1 MRSKRLVPLVPGW
14 RRVSRSTRTSCG
26 SGGSRF
32 CTTIVITAAMR
43 TTGRADAPVNN
54 VRPGIEVGPKNLTPN
69 PFPSGKGSQIDCSSR
84 FRCEKENQIVGS
96 NPFASG
102 KTPLHSSPPSQY
114 GKGLGVRSRKVHIF
128 LPFPL
133 GKGSGVRFSG
143 ATLLLISTILLA
155 AAAGCAQVHEKMF
168 TLDCAVGRAP
178 LAGELAPGTAM
189 ALDVSSSPI
198 PLLFPPHRAI
208 ARCDSAGVVTMNI
221 ETPVD
226 TGLSQ
231 LSTPL
236 STAASHITYAP

>member
-1 MRSKRLVPLVPGW
+1 MFLSKAVLV
-14 RRVSRSTRTSCG
+14 S
-26 SGGSRF
+26 
-32 CTTIVITAAMR
+32 
-43 TTGRADAPVNN
+43 
-54 VRPGIEVGPKNLTPN
+54 
-69 PFPSGKGSQIDCSSR
+69 
-84 FRCEKENQIVGS
+84 
-96 NPFASG
+96 
-102 KTPLHSSPPSQY
+102 
-114 GKGLGVRSRKVHIF
+114 
-128 LPFPL
+128 
-133 GKGSGVRFSG
+133 
-143 ATLLLISTILLA
+143 ILL